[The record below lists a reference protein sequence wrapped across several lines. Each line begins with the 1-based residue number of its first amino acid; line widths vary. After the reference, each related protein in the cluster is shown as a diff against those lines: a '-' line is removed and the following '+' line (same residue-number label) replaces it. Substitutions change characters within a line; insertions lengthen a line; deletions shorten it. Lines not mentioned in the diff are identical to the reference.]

1 MRAILLVLLAAA
13 PLGAQRPAPHT
24 APLRGVP
31 LPVDTAV
38 HVGHLANGLRYLV
51 RHNGYPA
58 HRLELRLIVRA
69 GSILEDSSQRGLAH
83 FIEHMGFNGTTHFG
97 KNDLVKYLQSIGV
110 RYGAD
115 LNANTSFDET
125 TYILPVPSDKPEL
138 VDRAFE
144 ILHDWASG
152 DQFDSMQVVGE
163 RGVIMGEW
171 RNGLGAST
179 RELNQEIPILLQGSR
194 YARRLPIGDTGV
206 IMHATPAP
214 LRRFYHDWYR
224 PDLMG
229 VIAVGDYPVDS
240 LVALIRSN
248 FGALRNPAPERPRTD
263 APIPLIPGTRV
274 AIITDSEETNE
285 SVEMLIRRPTVYHRT
300 EADERRDLSNALAN
314 SIVGQRMSELARK
327 PDAPFVAADFG
338 PGGFLRD
345 LQVYQVDVDAKT
357 GRSAAAFAAVLGEV
371 RRLQQHGVLP
381 AELDRAKASLLR
393 AEQDAAEETGKTESG
408 DFVASYTDA
417 FLHGNALMSAEQRYR
432 LAQRFLPTITV
443 TGIDSL
449 FREGAS
455 GRDRFVA
462 VVAPAKVSA
471 TLPTR
476 DSILAILAST
486 DTMTTTPWTETTV
499 SGALV
504 PHPPAPGRIVAE
516 TTYADLGITDWRLS
530 NGARVLIKPTDFK
543 ADQVLIAGE
552 AAGGLSLV
560 PDNELIDGSFAGSL
574 VQVSGAGNFDAP
586 SLRKKLAGKI
596 VGVSPQID
604 ETSEGFDISTAPA
617 DLASALQVFWLTA
630 TQPRLDS
637 GAVRAFLSQVRTVIA
652 NRSDNPEAVI
662 GDTIQ
667 VTLGQHGAR
676 AQPLTPALLDTFN
689 PDQAMAIYRN
699 WFGSFGDF
707 TFVIVGNVQVDSLRP
722 LVAQWLASLPARG
735 ATRTWKDVEPLPPDS
750 VVTKVVHKGK
760 EPVAMQVSIYS
771 GPADS
776 TGPMIDIAAN
786 AAAEIL
792 QNRLL
797 DTLREAMGA
806 TYGVNAE
813 SVVER
818 VPRLRYR
825 SEILFKSAPG
835 QSDTLWQAAQRIIA
849 GLQATGPT
857 ADELQKYVAQAR
869 RETEVAV
876 KTNDWWMSEISS
888 HVDPDGGAA
897 GRPLDQML
905 HWSAELDA
913 VTLDQVREAARR
925 YFDPHRVAHF
935 VLLPGP

>member
-1 MRAILLVLLAAA
+1 MRALLLLLVAA
-13 PLGAQRPAPHT
+13 PLAAQQPAHRAASVAST
-24 APLRGVP
+24 P

-38 HVGHLANGLRYLV
+38 HAGRLANGLRYLV

-83 FIEHMGFNGTTHFG
+83 FIEHMGFNGTTHFD

-144 ILHDWASG
+144 ILQDWASG
-152 DQFDSMQVVGE
+152 DRFDSTQVVGE

-206 IMHATPAP
+206 IMHAMPAP

-240 LVALIRSN
+240 LIALIRSH
-248 FGALRNPAPERPRTD
+248 FGALRNPVPERPRTE

-285 SVEMLIRRPTVYHRT
+285 SVEMLIRRPTVHHRS
-300 EADERRDLSNALAN
+300 EADERRDLINALGN
-314 SIVGQRMSELARK
+314 SIVSQRMGELARK
-327 PDAPFVAADFG
+327 PDAPFVAAAFG

-357 GRSAAAFAAVLGEV
+357 GRAAAAFAAVLREV

-381 AELDRAKASLLR
+381 AELERAKASLLR

-408 DFVASYTDA
+408 DFVASYSDA
-417 FLHGNALMSAEQRYR
+417 FLYGNALVSAEQRYQ
-432 LAQRFLPTITV
+432 LARQFMPTITLPA
-443 TGIDSL
+443 IDSV
-449 FREGAS
+449 FREGAGGS
-455 GRDRFVA
+455 DRFVA
-462 VVAPAKVSA
+462 VVAPAKARA

-476 DSILAILAST
+476 DSIVAILARS
-486 DTMTTTPWTETTV
+486 DTMTTAPWTETIV
-499 SGALV
+499 SGELV
-504 PHPPAPGRIVAE
+504 PHLPVPGRIVAE
-516 TTYADLGITDWRLS
+516 TTYAALGITDWRLS

-543 ADQVLIAGE
+543 ADEVIIAGE

-560 PDNELIDGSFAGSL
+560 PDSALIDGGFAASL
-574 VQVSGAGNFDAP
+574 VRVSGAGNFDAP
-586 SLRKKLAGKI
+586 SLRKKLAGRI
-596 VGVSPQID
+596 VGVTPQID
-604 ETSEGFDISTAPA
+604 ETSEGFDVATAPA
-617 DLASALQVFWLTA
+617 DLDAALQVFWLTA
-630 TQPRLDS
+630 TEPRFDS
-637 GAVRAFLSQVRTVIA
+637 AAAQAFLSQVRTVIA
-652 NRSDNPEAVI
+652 NRSNSPEAVL

-667 VTLGQHGAR
+667 VTLGRHSPR
-676 AQPLTPALLDTFN
+676 AQPLTPALLGTFD
-689 PDQAMAIYRN
+689 PQHAMAIYRN
-699 WFGSFGDF
+699 WFSTFGDF
-707 TFVIVGNVQVDSLRP
+707 TFVIVGNVQPDSLRP
-722 LVAQWLASLPARG
+722 LVTEWLASLPSNG
-735 ATRTWKDVEPLPPDS
+735 ETRTWKDVEPLPPDS
-750 VVTKVVHKGK
+750 VLTVVVHKGK
-760 EPVAMQVSIYS
+760 EPVATQLVVYS

-776 TGPMIDIAAN
+776 TGPAVDIAAN

-792 QNRLL
+792 QTRLL

-825 SEILFKSAPG
+825 SDIVFKSAPG
-835 QSDTLWQAAQRIIA
+835 QADTLWLAAQRILA
-849 GLQATGPT
+849 ALQATGPT

-876 KTNDWWMSEISS
+876 KTNGWWLSEISN
-888 HVDPDGGAA
+888 HVDPDGGDA
-897 GRPLDQML
+897 GRPLDQIL
-905 HWSAELDA
+905 QWNSELDA
-913 VTLDQVREAARR
+913 ITPDQVRDAARR
-925 YFDPHRVAHF
+925 YFDPHRVARF